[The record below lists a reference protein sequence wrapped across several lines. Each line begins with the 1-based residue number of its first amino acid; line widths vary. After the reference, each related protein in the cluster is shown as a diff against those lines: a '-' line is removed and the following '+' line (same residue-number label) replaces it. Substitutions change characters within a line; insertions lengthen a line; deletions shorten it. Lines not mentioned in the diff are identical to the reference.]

1 MNEPI
6 KFMYA
11 WPYPR
16 GMEYK
21 LVFEASEYEYNI
33 PFGLLARVGWQ
44 ESKFRED
51 IITGKRVS
59 SANAQGIMQI
69 VPKWHPNVDP
79 LDPVASI
86 KYAARYLSQLRKV
99 FSTWELAL
107 AAYNWGPD
115 NLSKHVTDRAV
126 WPVETIKYASE
137 ILSDAY
143 EILASLPTSLPSS
156 AD

>member
-1 MNEPI
+1 MNEPL
-6 KFMYA
+6 KLTFS

-16 GMEYK
+16 GIEYK
-21 LVFEASEYEYNI
+21 HVFEAAEYEYNI

-44 ESKFRED
+44 ESRFRQD
-51 IITGKRVS
+51 IITGVKVS

-69 VPKWHPNVDP
+69 VPKWHPDVNP
-79 LDPVASI
+79 LDAVSSI
-86 KYAARYLSQLRKV
+86 RYAAKYLAQLRKI
-99 FSTWELAL
+99 FGTWELAL
-107 AAYNWGPD
+107 AAYNWGPA
-115 NLSKHVTDRAV
+115 NLMKHTARAM
-126 WPVETIKYASE
+126 WPDETAKYASE

>member
-6 KFMYA
+6 NIKFS

-16 GMEYK
+16 GIEYK
-21 LVFEASEYEYNI
+21 HVFEASEYEYNI
-33 PFGLLARVGWQ
+33 PFGLLARQAWQ
-44 ESKFRED
+44 ESRFRED
-51 IITGKRVS
+51 IITGKKVS
-59 SANAQGIMQI
+59 PANAQGIMQI

-86 KYAARYLSQLRKV
+86 RYAAKYDAHLYRL
-99 FSTWELAL
+99 FGTWELAL
-107 AAYNWGPD
+107 AAYNWGPG
-115 NLSKHVTDRAV
+115 NISKYKDARDK
-126 WPVETIKYASE
+126 WPTETKKYASE

-143 EILASLPTSLPSS
+143 EILAALPASLPAS